1 MEGILRILLVVFIAV
16 NGAYAAVVHNGVWE
30 NGNTLFGFFQKYK
43 IPASV
48 YFELS
53 PEDRELTGEIY
64 TGVRYFVALDEKD
77 NLLQALIPIGDGM
90 QIHIFRYKDS
100 YKIDFRPIAY
110 FESRQQIVLAI
121 QKSAYQDLMEL
132 TDDKGLVNEFLSAY
146 KNSVNFSRNVIKGD
160 KLALIYDRKY
170 RLGIPLGNPRIQAAM
185 IETNRK
191 PNYIFSFNNGRYYD
205 ANGKEIEGFL
215 LYAPIRFARISS
227 RFSLG
232 RKHPILGFVR
242 PHYGVDYAAPKGT
255 KVVSAGNGVVSFV
268 GKKGGYGNVIEIRHE
283 NGLKTIYAHLDSF
296 APGMQS
302 GRPVK
307 RGQYIAKVGSTGLS
321 TGPHLHFGVYKNNRP
336 INPLGNI
343 KTDRKEL
350 RDKEKREFL
359 ASANTYKSELDF
371 LIAEAQLTE
380 DKQAIVVRLNQE
392 CLECSAIPLR

>member
-205 ANGKEIEGFL
+205 GSGKEIEGFL

-380 DKQAIVVRLNQE
+380 DRQAIVVRLNQE

>member
-1 MEGILRILLVVFIAV
+1 MLVVFIAV

-307 RGQYIAKVGSTGLS
+307 RGQIGRAHV
-321 TGPHLHFGVYKNNRP
+321 
-336 INPLGNI
+336 
-343 KTDRKEL
+343 
-350 RDKEKREFL
+350 
-359 ASANTYKSELDF
+359 
-371 LIAEAQLTE
+371 
-380 DKQAIVVRLNQE
+380 
-392 CLECSAIPLR
+392 

>member
-205 ANGKEIEGFL
+205 ASGKEIEGFL

-380 DKQAIVVRLNQE
+380 DRQAIVVRLNQE

>member
-380 DKQAIVVRLNQE
+380 DRQAIVVRLNQE

>member
-16 NGAYAAVVHNGVWE
+16 NGAYTAVVHNGVWE

-205 ANGKEIEGFL
+205 ASGKEIEGFL

-380 DKQAIVVRLNQE
+380 DRQAIVVRLNQE

>member
-170 RLGIPLGNPRIQAAM
+170 RLGIPLANPRIQAAM

-205 ANGKEIEGFL
+205 ASGKEIEGFL

-350 RDKEKREFL
+350 RDKEKQEFL

-380 DKQAIVVRLNQE
+380 DRQAIVVRLNQE

>member
-205 ANGKEIEGFL
+205 GSGKEIEGFL

-296 APGMQS
+296 APGIQS

-350 RDKEKREFL
+350 RDKEKQEFL

-380 DKQAIVVRLNQE
+380 DRQAIVVRLNQE

>member
-350 RDKEKREFL
+350 RDKEKQEFL

-380 DKQAIVVRLNQE
+380 DRQAIVVRLNQE